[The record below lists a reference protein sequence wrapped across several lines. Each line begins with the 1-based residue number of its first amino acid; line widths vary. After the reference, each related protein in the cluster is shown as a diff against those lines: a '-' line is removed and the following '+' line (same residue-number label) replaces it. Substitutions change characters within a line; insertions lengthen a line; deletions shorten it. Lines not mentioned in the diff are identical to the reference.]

1 MRKMMR
7 IKLGRMMNMYMSMKM
22 MKSYLNNRNRMMNNM
37 RKRKK
42 IKKSITMM
50 MILIELIKYNINNDN
65 KIIY

>member
-1 MRKMMR
+1 MR